1 MYRWRGHD
9 VRYQAA
15 GPANASRTV
24 LLVHGLFVNSDH
36 WRRTLAGLRDAGDV
50 RVYAPDLLGSGWSS
64 KPRRDD
70 PTAWMANSENGR
82 FLDDD
87 TVSYRKEMAR

>member
-1 MYRWRGHD
+1 M
-9 VRYQAA
+9 RYQAA

-24 LLVHGLFVNSDH
+24 LLVHGLFVSSDH
-36 WRRTLAGLRDAGDV
+36 WRRTLVGLRDAGDV

-64 KPRRDD
+64 KPGRDD
-70 PTAWMANSENGR
+70 PTARMANGKNGC

-87 TVSYRKEMAR
+87 TVSFWEEMAR